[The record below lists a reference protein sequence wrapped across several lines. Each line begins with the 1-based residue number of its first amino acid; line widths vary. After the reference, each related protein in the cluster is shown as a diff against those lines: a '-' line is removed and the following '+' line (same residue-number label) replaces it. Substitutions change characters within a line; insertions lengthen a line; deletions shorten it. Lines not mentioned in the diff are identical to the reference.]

1 MTTENPLNDEI
12 VDQTSIENNE
22 KDSDVL
28 DAAIEERVEEIT
40 REEQL
45 S

>member
-22 KDSDVL
+22 KDFDVL
-28 DAAIEERVEEIT
+28 DAAIEERVE
-40 REEQL
+40 
-45 S
+45 